1 MRFTQHIVFYAAS
14 EEAVLDL
21 VGSGMDE
28 SGGTGP
34 IGGRVLRFRDKPG
47 RYVIQVDFASWE
59 EAAANND
66 RSETQAWAARL
77 GEIAESEIKYENLDV
92 IAEM

>member
-14 EEAVLDL
+14 DQQVLDL
-21 VGSGMDE
+21 ARSGMGE
-28 SGGTGP
+28 SGGSGP
-34 IGGRVLRFRDKPG
+34 IGVRVLRLRDKPG
-47 RYVIQVDFASWE
+47 RYVIQVDFSSWE

-66 RSETQAWAARL
+66 RPETQLWAARL
-77 GEIAESEIKYENLDV
+77 LEIAESEIRYENLDV

>member
-14 EEAVLDL
+14 DQEVLDL
-21 VGSGMDE
+21 ASSGMGE
-28 SGGTGP
+28 SDGPGP
-34 IGGRVLRFRDKPG
+34 IGARVLRLRDKPG

-59 EAAANND
+59 EAVANND
-66 RSETQAWAARL
+66 RQETQQWAARL
-77 GEIAESEIKYENLDV
+77 REIAKSEIKYENLDV

>member
-14 EEAVLDL
+14 DQEVLDL
-21 VGSGMDE
+21 VSSAMEESNGS
-28 SGGTGP
+28 GP
-34 IGGRVLRFRDKPG
+34 IGARVLRFRDKPS

-59 EAAANND
+59 EAVANND
-66 RSETQAWAARL
+66 RPETQQWAARL
-77 GEIAESEIKYENLDV
+77 REIAESEIKYENLDV